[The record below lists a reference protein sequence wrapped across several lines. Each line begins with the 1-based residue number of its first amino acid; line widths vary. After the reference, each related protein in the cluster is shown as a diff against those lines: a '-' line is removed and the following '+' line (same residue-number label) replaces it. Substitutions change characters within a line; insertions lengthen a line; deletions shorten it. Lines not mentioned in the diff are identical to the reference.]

1 MAARKKATRKSS
13 RETPTLSPVRAQV
26 EETRAFVAR
35 YQDRVLDLLA
45 QDENAVKRFYQ
56 TFSICIAMEPK
67 LATCTRA
74 SLVGAMLEIAALK
87 LEPGVLGEAWVI
99 PFRDRRN
106 NVVEAQVVVGYK
118 GMLKLARNSGRVGKI
133 DSEVVYEKDLFD
145 WRKGT
150 RQYLD
155 FRKSDDEDRGKRI
168 SAWAEA
174 TIVVPHVTSPVLS
187 PQFEVMLARE
197 VLAIKNSAPSA
208 KASTSPWKTDE
219 ESMWRKTV
227 LRRLCKFLPSDPES
241 RLGRAVQIDELLD
254 ANRTQDLRARAADLP
269 EIPVIEGVEPD
280 DDNAHEGGEPKENE
294 DGDENARPQAEEAN
308 RP

>member
-1 MAARKKATRKSS
+1 MAARKKTTRKSS

-45 QDENAVKRFYQ
+45 QDETAVKRFYQ

-99 PFRDRRN
+99 PFRDRRH
-106 NVVEAQVVVGYK
+106 NVVEAQVIVGYK

-133 DSEVVYEKDLFD
+133 DSDVVYEKDLFD

-168 SAWAEA
+168 SAWADSEIWVENA
-174 TIVVPHVTSPVLS
+174 RDPSR
-187 PQFEVMLARE
+187 QFEVMLARE

-241 RLGRAVQIDELLD
+241 RLTRAVGIDDLLD
-254 ANRTQDLRARAADLP
+254 ANRTQDLRANAADLP

-280 DDNAHEGGEPKENE
+280 DENAHEGGEPKENE

>member
-1 MAARKKATRKSS
+1 MAATARKKTTRKSS
-13 RETPTLSPVRAQV
+13 RETPTLSPVREQV

-45 QDENAVKRFYQ
+45 QDEKAVKRFYQ

-67 LATCTRA
+67 LATCTKA

-99 PFRDRRN
+99 PFRDRRH
-106 NVVEAQVVVGYK
+106 NVVEAQVIVGYK

-133 DSEVVYEKDLFD
+133 DSDVVYEKDLFD

-155 FRKSDDEDRGKRI
+155 FRKSDDDDRGKRI
-168 SAWAEA
+168 SAWADSEIWVENA
-174 TIVVPHVTSPVLS
+174 REPSR
-187 PQFEVMLARE
+187 QFEVMLARE

-254 ANRTQDLRARAADLP
+254 ANRTQDLRARADDLP

-280 DDNAHEGGEPKENE
+280 EDNAHEGGEPEE
-294 DGDENARPQAEEAN
+294 SQDGDENARP
-308 RP
+308 

>member
-1 MAARKKATRKSS
+1 MATTRKKTTRKSS
-13 RETPTLSPVRAQV
+13 RETPTLSPVREQV

-45 QDENAVKRFYQ
+45 QDEKAVKRFYQ

-67 LATCTRA
+67 LATVTRA
-74 SLVGAMLEIAALK
+74 SLIGAMLEIAALK

-106 NVVEAQVVVGYK
+106 NVVEAQVIVGYK

-155 FRKSDDEDRGKRI
+155 FRKSDDVERGKRI

-174 TIVVPHVTSPVLS
+174 TIVLPNAVTSS
-187 PQFEVMLARE
+187 QFEVMLARE
-197 VLAIKNSAPSA
+197 VEAIKNSAPSA

-254 ANRTQDLRARAADLP
+254 ANRTQDLRARADDLP
-269 EIPVIEGVEPD
+269 EIPVIEGVEHEGED
-280 DDNAHEGGEPKENE
+280 AHEGDEPEENGNGN
-294 DGDENARPQAEEAN
+294 DGDENARP
-308 RP
+308 

>member
-1 MAARKKATRKSS
+1 MATTRKKTTRKSS
-13 RETPTLSPVRAQV
+13 RETPTLSPVREQV

-45 QDENAVKRFYQ
+45 QDQTAVKRFYQ

-67 LATCTRA
+67 LATVTRA
-74 SLVGAMLEIAALK
+74 SLIGAMLEIAALK

-106 NVVEAQVVVGYK
+106 NVVEAQVIVGYK

-155 FRKSDDEDRGKRI
+155 FRKSDDVERGKRI

-174 TIVVPHVTSPVLS
+174 TIVLPNAVTSS
-187 PQFEVMLARE
+187 QFEVMLARE
-197 VLAIKNSAPSA
+197 VEAIKNSAPSA

-254 ANRTQDLRARAADLP
+254 ANRTQDLRARADDLP
-269 EIPVIEGVEPD
+269 EIPVIEGVEHEGED
-280 DDNAHEGGEPKENE
+280 AHEGDEPEENGNGN
-294 DGDENARPQAEEAN
+294 DGDENARP
-308 RP
+308 